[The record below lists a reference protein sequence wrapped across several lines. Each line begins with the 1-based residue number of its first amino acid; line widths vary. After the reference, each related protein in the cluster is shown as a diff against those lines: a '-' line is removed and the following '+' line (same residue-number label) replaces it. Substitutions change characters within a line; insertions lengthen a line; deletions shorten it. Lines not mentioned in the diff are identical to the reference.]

1 MVVIAVLVTY
11 LSLTTA
17 ETVDEDE
24 TCFDG
29 PFDNVGVEGCLGEC
43 EDYDT
48 LEEAQSLC
56 LSNLECSGVT
66 LAVYGDREA
75 IDAGVGLYELRQ
87 GPGLIKSHGDKTW
100 IKQAW
105 CKDALNDESG
115 QNFAQQRALALDDP
129 VRNDEEYE
137 ADEDSWDYSMDQVG
151 RAYTSVFFN
160 MLYVVA
166 FLALAAAGIGLA
178 YCSGDTSTIAIVD
191 SCADRVRAF
200 VLKRGPRSAT
210 SSYESL

>member
-105 CKDALNDESG
+105 CKDALNGESG
-115 QNFAQQRALALDDP
+115 QITVPLGNVTAGTYTLHAITNNGVYVKKLIVFKQ
-129 VRNDEEYE
+129 
-137 ADEDSWDYSMDQVG
+137 
-151 RAYTSVFFN
+151 AYLFF
-160 MLYVVA
+160 
-166 FLALAAAGIGLA
+166 
-178 YCSGDTSTIAIVD
+178 
-191 SCADRVRAF
+191 
-200 VLKRGPRSAT
+200 
-210 SSYESL
+210 